1 MLHVRGPTESRGC
14 FLPMSKARDGF
25 RFTIGQ
31 GMALIAALAV
41 LFAIFPMP
49 VAVAFALFASAA
61 YVFRHRPH
69 SKPRVLAA
77 PIGCLF
83 FLIGFPAG
91 IVLAAKLLRASVG
104 MGRFVGTSDLT
115 VLAVTVSGSL
125 AAIVA
130 GAVGY
135 FLGAALSGW
144 LFHDDDASKSRLD
157 EVQAELAW
165 VTQVLEQP
173 EASDDAE
180 VSVKLA
186 AYRVKLEHQL
196 EVLRAGQSDETSA
209 MDRPQR

>member
-1 MLHVRGPTESRGC
+1 MYFDTDR
-14 FLPMSKARDGF
+14 A
-25 RFTIGQ
+25 
-31 GMALIAALAV
+31 
-41 LFAIFPMP
+41 
-49 VAVAFALFASAA
+49 
-61 YVFRHRPH
+61 
-69 SKPRVLAA
+69 SKPRVLAG

-91 IVLAAKLLRASVG
+91 IVLAAKLLNASVG
-104 MGRFVGTSDLT
+104 NGRIVGTYDLT

-135 FLGAALSGW
+135 FLGTALSGW

-173 EASDDAE
+173 EASTDAE

-186 AYRVKLEHQL
+186 AYRVKLEQQL
-196 EVLRAGQSDETSA
+196 EVLQAEQSDETSRHRRA
-209 MDRPQR
+209 TGGNVVSGVLRVSEDKRETMRTGEPFCDRAIVVRVGD